1 MMNMSLIA
9 KQLLIAWRRCF
20 DNMLSK
26 QLQDFIKESV
36 LLRIINRKQLKKE
49 VYTMKKIL
57 CLLIAFTMIL
67 GAGMPEMVYAG

>member
-26 QLQDFIKESV
+26 QLQDFIKESD

-49 VYTMKKIL
+49 VYTMKKIEASSE
-57 CLLIAFTMIL
+57 C
-67 GAGMPEMVYAG
+67 VSV

>member
-1 MMNMSLIA
+1 
-9 KQLLIAWRRCF
+9 
-20 DNMLSK
+20 MLSK
-26 QLQDFIKESV
+26 QLQDFIKESD